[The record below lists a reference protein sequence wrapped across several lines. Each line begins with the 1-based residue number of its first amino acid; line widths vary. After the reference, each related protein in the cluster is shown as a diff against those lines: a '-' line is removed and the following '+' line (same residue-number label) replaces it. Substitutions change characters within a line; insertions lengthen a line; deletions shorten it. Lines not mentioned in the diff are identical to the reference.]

1 MLELNPRLPV
11 RAHNGG
17 LFISRGQGTHPDR
30 VTGSWEL
37 IFVREGVLMVEE
49 EEKRFEVGAGE
60 SLLLWPGRRHRG
72 TGEYPP
78 DLSFY
83 WIHFSFR
90 DGEGGFPDPSI
101 TVPQHTTVA
110 RPNHLTELFRRFL
123 DDQEAGRL
131 QPMSAS
137 LLLMLMLCE
146 VSDSRPVEKVV
157 KGNAAVLAQHA
168 EAYIRTHFHA
178 PISTSVLASELGC
191 NPDYL
196 GREFRRIYGLT
207 PTEFIHRRRVRHAR
221 RLLIESDRNVEEIS
235 RACGFKDVGY
245 FRRLFKR
252 HEGMTPLAFR
262 RLYAQMHVN
271 TQ

>member
-11 RAHNGG
+11 QAHNGG
-17 LFISRGQGTHPDR
+17 LFISRGQGAHPDR
-30 VTGSWEL
+30 VIGSWEL
-37 IFVREGVLMVEE
+37 IFVREGILRVEE
-49 EEKRFEVGAGE
+49 EEERFEVGAGE
-60 SLLLWPGRRHRG
+60 SLLLRPRRRHRG

-83 WIHFSFR
+83 WIHFAVR
-90 DGEGGFPDPSI
+90 DGEVFFPESSI
-101 TVPQHTTVA
+101 TLPRHTSVA

-123 DDQEAGRL
+123 DDQEAGRSE
-131 QPMSAS
+131 PMSAS

-146 VSDSRPVEKVV
+146 ISDSRPVEKVV
-157 KGNAAVLAQHA
+157 KENAAVLAQRA
-168 EAYIRTHFHA
+168 EAHIRTHFHT

-196 GREFRRIYGLT
+196 GRVFRKVYGLT
-207 PTEFIHRRRVRHAR
+207 PTEFMHRRRVRHAR
-221 RLLIESDRNVEEIS
+221 RMLIESDLNVEEIS

>member
-11 RAHNGG
+11 RAYNGG
-17 LFISRGQGTHPDR
+17 LFISRGQGSHPDR
-30 VTGSWEL
+30 VIGSWEL

-49 EEKRFEVGAGE
+49 EEERFEVGPGE

-72 TGEYPP
+72 SREYPP

-90 DGEGGFPDPSI
+90 DWEASFPDPSI
-101 TVPQHTTVA
+101 TVPQHTTVT

-131 QPMSAS
+131 QPLSAS

-146 VSDSRPVEKVV
+146 VSDSRPVARVV
-157 KGNAAVLAQHA
+157 KGNAAVLAQRA
-168 EAYIRTHFHA
+168 EAHIRTHFHA
-178 PISTSVLASELGC
+178 PIRTSVLASELGC

-196 GREFRRIYGLT
+196 GRVFRRVYGLT

-221 RLLIESDRNVEEIS
+221 RMLIESDRNVEEIS

-262 RLYAQMHVN
+262 RMYAQMHVN

>member
-1 MLELNPRLPV
+1 MLELNARLPV

-17 LFISRGQGTHPDR
+17 LFISRGWGTHPDR
-30 VTGSWEL
+30 VIGSWEL

-49 EEKRFEVGAGE
+49 EEERFEVGGGE

-72 TGEYPP
+72 TGGYPP
-78 DLSFY
+78 GLSFY
-83 WIHFSFR
+83 WIHFAVR
-90 DGEGGFPDPSI
+90 DGEGGFPEPLI
-101 TVPQHTTVA
+101 TVPQHATVA
-110 RPNHLTELFRRFL
+110 RPNHLTQLFRRFL
-123 DDQEAGRL
+123 DDQEAGSS
-131 QPMSAS
+131 QPASAS

-146 VSDSRPVEKVV
+146 VSNSRPIEQVV
-157 KGNAAVLAQHA
+157 KGNAAVLAQRA
-168 EAYIRTHFHA
+168 EAHIRTHFHA
-178 PISTSVLASELGC
+178 PICTSALACELGC

-196 GREFRRIYGLT
+196 GRVFRRVYGLT
-207 PTEFIHRRRVRHAR
+207 PTEEIHRRRVRHAR
-221 RLLIESDRNVEEIS
+221 RMLIESESNVEEIS

>member
-1 MLELNPRLPV
+1 MLELSPSLPV

-17 LFISRGQGTHPDR
+17 LFISRGRGTHPDR
-30 VTGSWEL
+30 VMDSWEL
-37 IFVREGVLMVEE
+37 IFVREGVLRVEE
-49 EEKRFEVGAGE
+49 EDERFEVGAGE

-72 TGEYPP
+72 AGEYPP

-83 WIHFSFR
+83 WIHFAVR
-90 DGEGGFPDPSI
+90 DGEATLDDPPI
-101 TVPQHTTVA
+101 AVPQHTSVT

-123 DDQEAGRL
+123 DDQEAGRSR
-131 QPMSAS
+131 PPSDS

-146 VSDSRPVEKVV
+146 VSDSRPVERAV
-157 KGNAAVLAQHA
+157 KGNAAVLAQRA
-168 EAYIRTHFHA
+168 EAHIRTHFHR
-178 PISTSVLASELGC
+178 PISTSALASELGC

-196 GREFRRIYGLT
+196 GRVFRRVYGLT
-207 PTEFIHRRRVRHAR
+207 PTEFMHRRRVRHAR
-221 RLLIESDRNVEEIS
+221 RMLLESDYNVEEIS

-252 HEGMTPLAFR
+252 YEGMTPLAFR

-271 TQ
+271 TE